1 MATNWFQSASTSAP
15 DTLFAGPQTES
26 IVTQEILVAPDLT
39 LTRGTVL
46 TRDDVTGFCSP
57 ISDVTG
63 TPGDPSA
70 EPPEFPT
77 AGQGV
82 WCVLADDIDTTDA
95 PGGTVSVGY
104 TKGGFNREAL
114 IFGGSLTWQDCEV
127 AAREVGIYMHPIVKR
142 VEV

>member
-1 MATNWFQSASTSAP
+1 MATNLYQSASTAATP
-15 DTLFAGPQTES
+15 TLFAGPQTES
-26 IVTQEILVAPDLT
+26 IVTQEILVAPGLT

-46 TRDDVTGFCSP
+46 TRDDVTEVCSP

-63 TPGDPSA
+63 SPGDPNA
-70 EPPEFPT
+70 EPPEPPT
-77 AGQGV
+77 AGQAV

-95 PGGTVSVGY
+95 TGDTVAVGY

-114 IFGGSLTWQDCEV
+114 TFGGSLTWQDCEA
-127 AAREVGIYMHPIVKR
+127 AARDVGIYMHPVVQR